1 MWVDVGSRCPAV
13 LQTCRSFKGLSPG
26 AGVGGG
32 GAGGG
37 EGGGGG
43 YSRFQVTRMIEWG
56 QKSKPPKIS
65 REHNLKISLDK
76 NLPLEILIP
85 SHKNFQKTN

>member
-13 LQTCRSFKGLSPG
+13 LQTCRSFKGLSSG
-26 AGVGGG
+26 AGVGGW
-32 GAGGG
+32 GGG
-37 EGGGGG
+37 KEGDTQDI
-43 YSRFQVTRMIEWG
+43 QVTRMIEWG
-56 QKSKPPKIS
+56 QKSKPPKIP
-65 REHNLKISLDK
+65 REHNLKKSLDK

>member
-13 LQTCRSFKGLSPG
+13 LQTCRSFKGLSSG

-32 GAGGG
+32 G
-37 EGGGGG
+37 EGGG

-56 QKSKPPKIS
+56 QKSKPPKIP
-65 REHNLKISLDK
+65 REHNLKKSLDK

>member
-1 MWVDVGSRCPAV
+1 M
-13 LQTCRSFKGLSPG
+13 LQTCGSFKGLSPG

-32 GAGGG
+32 GGG
-37 EGGGGG
+37 EGGGG

-56 QKSKPPKIS
+56 QKSKPPKIP
-65 REHNLKISLDK
+65 REHNLKTSLDK
-76 NLPLEILIP
+76 NLPPEILIP